1 MRMHM
6 HYKEIKFYSNYTKW
20 SMTNVFIFLLVFVNA
35 NHLINIKKAERLN
48 SNTGMTMIY
57 LDLS

>member
-1 MRMHM
+1 M